1 VEPALPLEGAE
12 FAAAFGVVAELS
24 EPLEVAEL
32 AAEAGLAAELSEAF
46 AGFEGFAGTEGEVVP
61 PLLAAEPSLPGLAA
75 LFGAI
80 ALLELPVVE
89 LLVPESW
96 ANAIGAKAARVN
108 AKPAPSK

>member
-1 VEPALPLEGAE
+1 VLPLEGAE

-32 AAEAGLAAELSEAF
+32 AAEGGLAAELSEP
-46 AGFEGFAGTEGEVVP
+46 FAGTEGEVIP
-61 PLLAAEPSLPGLAA
+61 PLLAAELSLPGLDA

-80 ALLELPVVE
+80 PLPELPGAMALVELPVVE

-96 ANAIGAKAARVN
+96 ANAIGAKAATVN

>member
-1 VEPALPLEGAE
+1 LPLEGAA
-12 FAAAFGVVAELS
+12 FAAVFGVVAELS

-46 AGFEGFAGTEGEVVP
+46 AGSEGEVVP
-61 PLLAAEPSLPGLAA
+61 PLLAAGTSLPGLAA
-75 LFGAI
+75 LFGAR
-80 ALLELPVVE
+80 ALLELPAVE

-96 ANAIGAKAARVN
+96 ANAIGAKAATVN